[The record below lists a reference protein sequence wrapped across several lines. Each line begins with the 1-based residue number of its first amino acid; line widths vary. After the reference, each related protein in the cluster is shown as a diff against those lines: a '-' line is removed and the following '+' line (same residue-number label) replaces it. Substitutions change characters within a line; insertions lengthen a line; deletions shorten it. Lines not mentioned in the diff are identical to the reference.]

1 MFLYIIRHGQSR
13 ENDKSSKSN
22 DSRLTDIGLQ
32 QATLTGRRLAQ
43 ADPPPDR
50 IVASP
55 ASRTM
60 ETASRI
66 ASGCRAP
73 VYVEP
78 LVCEYGRLYDDPGMS
93 GRELRERYP
102 EVILP
107 EGFPEDRG
115 WAADTDG
122 ETKDSLRARVTEA
135 GVLMAEGLP
144 ADVRSVAIVTH
155 AHFSG
160 FFIGTTMGIPQ
171 ETLSENR
178 IRLFNCGIT
187 CIEFTSTFKIMWY
200 SNSTEHLGDIRTAER
215 SSVWTE
221 EPERSGHSM

>member
-1 MFLYIIRHGQSR
+1 LGVFLYIIRHGQSR

-22 DSRLTDIGLQ
+22 DSHLTEIGLE
-32 QATLTGRRLAQ
+32 QATLTGRRLAR

-66 ASGCRAP
+66 AAGCGAP
-73 VYVEP
+73 VYVQP
-78 LVCEYGRLYDDPGMS
+78 LVCEYGRLFDDPGMS
-93 GRELRERYP
+93 GREVLERYP

-107 EGFPEDRG
+107 EGFPEHRG
-115 WAADTDG
+115 WAADTEG
-122 ETKDSLRARVTEA
+122 ETKDSLRARVAEA
-135 GVLMAEGLP
+135 RTLMAEGFSQ
-144 ADVRSVAIVTH
+144 DVRSVAIVTH

-160 FFIGTTMGIPQ
+160 FFVGATMGIP
-171 ETLSENR
+171 EEALSENR

-200 SNSTEHLGDIRTAER
+200 SNSTGHLGDTRTTEQ
-215 SSVWTE
+215 SSVWT
-221 EPERSGHSM
+221 